1 MEENSFTADP
11 AAQPNIEA
19 PTAPAPAAPAFSI
32 PTEVETLVGDGK
44 KYKSVDD
51 ALKALPHAQTHIQK
65 LEDENR
71 QIREELQK
79 RRTAEELLDEM
90 RKVSTPQQATP
101 GVEADPEVL
110 SHIVE
115 QVMQKRELQNVAKQ
129 NTNSVVNKFTEL
141 YGDKAESMYVSLAS
155 KTGLSVQDLHNL
167 SQRSPQAVFK
177 LAGIDSAKPHNN
189 TKLQG
194 DVNTLNVSTPKEPGS
209 SRVPQHASSKDMAA
223 SLAAAREAVMA
234 KYT

>member
-1 MEENSFTADP
+1 MEENIFKADQ
-11 AAQPNIEA
+11 AEQPKQEA

-65 LEDENR
+65 LEEENR
-71 QIREELQK
+71 KIREELQK
-79 RRTAEELLDEM
+79 RQTAEELLNEM
-90 RKVSTPQQATP
+90 RQVSAPQQTTP

-129 NTNSVVNKFTEL
+129 NANSVVSKFTEL
-141 YGDKAESMYVSLAS
+141 YGEKAESMYNSLAG

-167 SQRSPQAVFK
+167 AQRSPQAVFK
-177 LAGIDSAKPHNN
+177 LAGIDSVKQNNN
-189 TKLQG
+189 TKLYG
-194 DVNTLNVSTPKEPGS
+194 DVNTLNVATPKEPGS
-209 SRVPQHASSKDMAA
+209 SRVPNHATSKDMAA
-223 SLAAAREAVMA
+223 SLAAARQAVMT
-234 KYT
+234 KYS